1 MWKPLLRQ
9 FRRYYKQLSK
19 KAISHQT
26 YAASMDTDRVNSTS
40 QGLSEDES
48 QKVSRI
54 STKNSKELFGHCL
67 PILEC
72 PIKVL
77 ERAYLHYDNLAL
89 PIALRNDRNALA
101 ILLVVESHRIT
112 QFRQILPAYKTALR
126 PYSADIMNNFLFI
139 FNENSK
145 RSRLCYFKD

>member
-1 MWKPLLRQ
+1 MSISNEQIKKDAMWKPLLRQ

-112 QFRQILPAYKTALR
+112 
-126 PYSADIMNNFLFI
+126 
-139 FNENSK
+139 
-145 RSRLCYFKD
+145 